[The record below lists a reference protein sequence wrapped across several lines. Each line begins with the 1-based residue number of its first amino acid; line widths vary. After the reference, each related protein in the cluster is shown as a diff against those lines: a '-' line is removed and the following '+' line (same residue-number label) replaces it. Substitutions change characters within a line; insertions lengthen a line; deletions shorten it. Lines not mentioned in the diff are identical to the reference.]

1 MNHSAC
7 TVCREAGHSASKC
20 PEVFSDLKWG
30 FYEGASAGGGDG
42 DCDDEH
48 ALEFNSVVCGLRL
61 IQEIYLHRIVTRSM
75 DLMQD
80 TEIRAQ
86 LSTYKS
92 NQ

>member
-7 TVCREAGHSASKC
+7 TVCNEAGHRASKC
-20 PEVFSDLKWG
+20 PEAFSDLKWG

-48 ALEFNSVVCGLRL
+48 TLNISLPSFELPLF
-61 IQEIYLHRIVTRSM
+61 QEIYLHTFVARSV
-75 DLMQD
+75 DPMQGI
-80 TEIRAQ
+80 ESHAQ